1 MAYFCYV
8 YSKGSDTPYME
19 AVPGRDQ
26 GEAENLC
33 LRILCDHR
41 DAIRAELFENDH
53 PVAVLRRE
61 APPEPSP
68 EPPTE
73 PSPDDQPYP

>member
-8 YSKGSDTPYME
+8 YSRGSDTPYME

-26 GEAENLC
+26 VEAETLC

-41 DAIRAELFENDH
+41 DATRAELFENDR
-53 PVAVLRRE
+53 PVAVMRRE
-61 APPEPSP
+61 APPEPP
-68 EPPTE
+68 HE
-73 PSPDDQPYP
+73 DQPGP